1 MELRQLKY
9 FLKAKELLNFTE
21 AAQSLHISQSTLSQ
35 QIKQLEIELGTPLF
49 NRVGNRIVLTEAGE
63 LFADYASQSIKQAN
77 DGLQLIAD
85 LNALST
91 GTIFIGVSYGLRNI
105 FTQALIRFT
114 NKFPAIKVRI
124 IYGVSDGLLEMLGR
138 FELDMILIFK
148 DFTLSQQFKSE
159 ELFSSPMQLIASAKS
174 GIARKTSVTLKE
186 ITGLPLVLATQGYN
200 TKLFIRKMFKGQEP
214 EFAIEVND
222 IPTMLDLVRTGNW
235 HTIHIEA
242 VVPEKEFVTIPIKDK
257 HVIRATTIV
266 SLKDAYEKSA
276 VKQLRMMLK
285 EVDV

>member
-1 MELRQLKY
+1 
-9 FLKAKELLNFTE
+9 
-21 AAQSLHISQSTLSQ
+21 
-35 QIKQLEIELGTPLF
+35 
-49 NRVGNRIVLTEAGE
+49 
-63 LFADYASQSIKQAN
+63 
-77 DGLQLIAD
+77 
-85 LNALST
+85 
-91 GTIFIGVSYGLRNI
+91 
-105 FTQALIRFT
+105 
-114 NKFPAIKVRI
+114 
-124 IYGVSDGLLEMLGR
+124 
-138 FELDMILIFK
+138 MILIFK